1 MITVLGSLNMDL
13 VIHTPA
19 IPKMGQTII
28 GNNFMLSPGGKGANQ
43 AVAAARLG
51 GQVTMIGA
59 VGQDIFGKNL
69 LDKLEHDNIN
79 IENIIRVEEAATGV
93 ASITVNAEGDNFI
106 ILDPGANFL
115 LTVSDIMKLEGI
127 IAQSKV
133 LLVQLETP
141 LEVVRKALQIAKKA
155 GIITILDP
163 APAPEQPLDDDLLRY
178 VDIIK
183 PNETECEIIT
193 GIKVQTIEDAK
204 KAVYF
209 FKEKHIKSII
219 ITAGEKGVFYN
230 DDDEVFYKPTK
241 RVQAV
246 DTTAA
251 GDVFSGALA
260 VSLSQGKSIE
270 ESISY
275 CMAASLISVTRRGAQ
290 ASIPYDDEV
299 GQYLKE
305 NSSQS

>member
-13 VIHTPA
+13 VIHTPT

-43 AVAAARLG
+43 AVAATRLG

-69 LDKLEHDNIN
+69 LNKLEHDNIN
-79 IENIIRVEEAATGV
+79 IENIIRVEKAATGV